1 LTELNAHPKKEQVMD
16 QENQIIDINTA
27 DVESLS
33 DLQGVGTHLAQRII
47 EARPFTS
54 IDDLTR
60 VRGISEKDVE
70 RLRPFLHNISETSKE
85 SQVSEDIEGEAL
97 SDVSDETNELAETDS
112 EPIEVADSDKDFSAS
127 DQEGAS
133 DELVEADIGESGDVD
148 EIDSI
153 SEDQIPE
160 ADQFKSESDIEED
173 QEPFQEE
180 SEQLE
185 EVHPEIAP
193 SQPVFITRGGACG
206 LVLIGGFITLILAVA
221 VTLGIISSV
230 NQGRLNYA
238 SPSQVA
244 ALQSQNEILSSQSK
258 TLADDI
264 NSLRTRMD
272 NLESLSGQVS
282 VLETEISSLR
292 EEFDQLKIQVAANQS
307 AYEELA
313 TQVET
318 IEEELQA
325 LSIRGDRFE
334 SFLEGMNTLMEALF
348 PQESQ
353 VEETP

>member
-27 DVESLS
+27 DVESLT

-70 RLRPFLHNISETSKE
+70 RLHPFLHISETFRE
-85 SQVSEDIEGEAL
+85 SHVSEDIEVEAL
-97 SDVSDETNELAETDS
+97 SDVSGETNEMAETDS
-112 EPIEVADSDKDFSAS
+112 ELIEVADSDNDFSAV

-160 ADQFKSESDIEED
+160 TDQFESESDIEED

-313 TQVET
+313 TQVEI

-325 LSIRGDRFE
+325 LSVRGDRFE
-334 SFLEGMNTLMEALF
+334 SFLEGMKTLMEALF